1 MELQPLYSADEMRD
15 LEARAIDGLRLPA
28 LVLMERAGVAA
39 AAEIIRRYPG
49 AEAATIL
56 CGAGNN
62 GGDGFVVARHLHA
75 DGWAVEVF
83 LTGVSGKLKD
93 DARVNFEVVRRMG
106 VPVHEKVAP
115 ARLKRGVRRADVVV
129 DALLGTGFTGMPRPG
144 AAALIEAVDAAGGAV
159 AALDVPS
166 GIDSSTGRVEGVA
179 ARADVTISFH
189 APKLGL
195 MVSPGRR
202 YRGDVVVVPIG
213 IPPQIE
219 TPTAV
224 GLATPSV
231 LDLVPRKDAL
241 STKYSA
247 GAVLV
252 LGGAPGF
259 TGAPALAALAALRA
273 GAGIAWVGAPAEVC
287 DRIARSHNEVM
298 VHAWPDALELVER
311 AGAVALGPGLG
322 RAAESLENA
331 SQLAAAVRTPLVL
344 DADGLHAVAGNLESL
359 SRRRHP
365 TVLTPHEGEMAALL
379 GETTE
384 WVRDNR
390 LTAVRTAARLADAV
404 VLLKGADTLVAEAG
418 GRRVAVVDVLTS
430 GLATAG
436 SGDVLTGVV
445 AAFLAKGMDAWEA
458 ATCAAVAHAEAGSK
472 AAERVGPM
480 GIIAGDVIDALPSV
494 FASS

>member
-1 MELQPLYSADEMRD
+1 
-15 LEARAIDGLRLPA
+15 
-28 LVLMERAGVAA
+28 
-39 AAEIIRRYPG
+39 
-49 AEAATIL
+49 
-56 CGAGNN
+56 
-62 GGDGFVVARHLHA
+62 
-75 DGWAVEVF
+75 
-83 LTGVSGKLKD
+83 
-93 DARVNFEVVRRMG
+93 
-106 VPVHEKVAP
+106 
-115 ARLKRGVRRADVVV
+115 
-129 DALLGTGFTGMPRPG
+129 
-144 AAALIEAVDAAGGAV
+144 
-159 AALDVPS
+159 
-166 GIDSSTGRVEGVA
+166 
-179 ARADVTISFH
+179 
-189 APKLGL
+189 
-195 MVSPGRR
+195 
-202 YRGDVVVVPIG
+202 
-213 IPPQIE
+213 
-219 TPTAV
+219 
-224 GLATPSV
+224 
-231 LDLVPRKDAL
+231 
-241 STKYSA
+241 
-247 GAVLV
+247 
-252 LGGAPGF
+252 
-259 TGAPALAALAALRA
+259 
-273 GAGIAWVGAPAEVC
+273 
-287 DRIARSHNEVM
+287 M

>member
-1 MELQPLYSADEMRD
+1 MMELQPLYSAEEMRD

-49 AEAATIL
+49 ADAATIL

-75 DGWAVEVF
+75 AGWAVEVF

-93 DARVNFEVVRRMG
+93 DARINFEVVRRMG

-189 APKLGL
+189 AAKLGL

-219 TPTAV
+219 TA
-224 GLATPSV
+224 
-231 LDLVPRKDAL
+231 DR
-241 STKYSA
+241 
-247 GAVLV
+247 
-252 LGGAPGF
+252 GGSGNSE
-259 TGAPALAALAALRA
+259 R
-273 GAGIAWVGAPAEVC
+273 
-287 DRIARSHNEVM
+287 ARSG
-298 VHAWPDALELVER
+298 A
-311 AGAVALGPGLG
+311 AGRMPSPPSTRQGLC
-322 RAAESLENA
+322 
-331 SQLAAAVRTPLVL
+331 
-344 DADGLHAVAGNLESL
+344 
-359 SRRRHP
+359 
-365 TVLTPHEGEMAALL
+365 
-379 GETTE
+379 
-384 WVRDNR
+384 WCW
-390 LTAVRTAARLADAV
+390 AARRDSP
-404 VLLKGADTLVAEAG
+404 EP
-418 GRRVAVVDVLTS
+418 RR
-430 GLATAG
+430 
-436 SGDVLTGVV
+436 
-445 AAFLAKGMDAWEA
+445 WRPWPR
-458 ATCAAVAHAEAGSK
+458 C
-472 AAERVGPM
+472 ERVP
-480 GIIAGDVIDALPSV
+480 
-494 FASS
+494 ASPGWARRQRCATGSRARTTR